1 MKPPSEVAA
10 KPEDAESAPWFYRKR
25 YLVFGLMYG
34 FAFFAGY
41 LITGVAGIAPV
52 PAYRALGYPMPLASL
67 AVALAVG
74 GLALRVWASSYLTS
88 EVVLSND
95 TTQTELRVSGPYR
108 FTRNPLYLGNILQ
121 AVGIGLVTPWPVLV
135 LTVAGSIAFNF
146 ALISVEEPFLS
157 ARQGAAYA
165 RYTELVPRLVPI
177 PGKSAPSAGQRPS
190 LADGLRAELTIGL
203 PAVII
208 FAAIA
213 LTSR

>member
-10 KPEDAESAPWFYRKR
+10 KPEDTEAPWFYRKR
-25 YLVFGLMYG
+25 YLVFGLVYG
-34 FAFFAGY
+34 FAFFTGY
-41 LITGVAGIAPV
+41 LITGAAGISPV
-52 PAYRALGYPMPLASL
+52 PSYRALGYPVPLASL

-88 EVVLSND
+88 EVVLRND

-165 RYTELVPRLVPI
+165 RYTELVPRLVPF

-190 LADGLRAELTIGL
+190 LADGLRAEVTIGL